1 MRKNFVKI
9 VDSIEIDKI
18 NTRELYDEAVKQSR
32 SEDPV
37 ILNQD
42 TLYRWMV
49 NTVRHSHSSYEVGL
63 KELHKLNN
71 SEVEYNLY
79 KNAVLDKISYE
90 YPNLEDECI
99 KQKEPIKM
107 VKVIKK
113 KKRGK
118 KNGRRKRS

>member
-49 NTVRHSHSSYEVGL
+49 NTVRHSHSSYEGGL

-90 YPNLEDECI
+90 YPNLEDECTKQI
-99 KQKEPIKM
+99 KI
-107 VKVIKK
+107 VKVRK

>member
-1 MRKNFVKI
+1 
-9 VDSIEIDKI
+9 
-18 NTRELYDEAVKQSR
+18 
-32 SEDPV
+32 
-37 ILNQD
+37 
-42 TLYRWMV
+42 MV
-49 NTVRHSHSSYEVGL
+49 NTVRHSHSSYEGGL

-90 YPNLEDECI
+90 YPNLEDECT

-113 KKRGK
+113 KKRGN